1 MKYYI
6 LNHMSQEEKISLFR
20 RGRAEVSKAE
30 EAVRPIIERVRA
42 EGDKAVKE
50 FTERFDGTKIEE
62 IRVSQEEIEGAE
74 KKISRELVEALE
86 TAAENIAEFHRRQ
99 IPEEFSLNDNGREL
113 GIIFRA
119 IPRVG
124 CYIPGGRAAYPST
137 VLMTAIPARVAGV
150 KHIAVATPPGRD
162 GEINPLILAACKI
175 AGVTRVY
182 RMGGAQAIAALA
194 YGTESIDRVDKIVGP
209 GNIYVTSAKRL
220 MSSEVAVDMPAGPSE
235 VLIIADERGNARVIA
250 YDLLAQA
257 EHDPD
262 ATCILITTSEAIGED
277 VRKILEDKNLAER
290 EEAYLS
296 LEKNGA
302 IIIAGNVEDAI
313 DFSNSFAPEHLQ
325 IVTAKNKELLEE
337 IENAGS
343 VFLGNYTPVASGD
356 YASGTNHV
364 LPTSGFARA
373 YSGLNTRSFLK
384 SIFWQKLSK
393 EGIEK
398 LSKVIIPLAEAEGLK
413 AHADSV
419 KIRVKED

>member
-6 LNHMSQEEKISLFR
+6 LNHMSQKEKISLFR

-50 FTERFDGTKIEE
+50 FTERFDGAKIEE
-62 IRVSQEEIEGAE
+62 IRVSKEEIEGAE
-74 KKISRELVEALE
+74 KKISRELVKALE
-86 TAAENIAEFHRRQ
+86 TAAENIAEFHRMQ
-99 IPEEFSLNDNGREL
+99 LPEEFSLNDNGKEL
-113 GIIFRA
+113 GAIFRA

-235 VLIIADERGNARVIA
+235 VLIIADERADARVIA

-302 IIIAGNVEDAI
+302 IIIADNVEDAV

-325 IVTAKNKELLEE
+325 IVTARSKELLEE

-384 SIFWQKLSK
+384 IIFWQKLSK
-393 EGIEK
+393 EGIKK
-398 LSKVIIPLAEAEGLK
+398 LSEVIIPLAEAEGLK

>member
-209 GNIYVTSAKRL
+209 GNIYVASAKRL

-302 IIIAGNVEDAI
+302 IIIAGNVEDAV

-325 IVTAKNKELLEE
+325 IVTARNKELLEE

>member
-257 EHDPD
+257 EHDTD

>member
-20 RGRAEVSKAE
+20 RGRAEISKAE

-277 VRKILEDKNLAER
+277 VRKILEDKNLVER

-325 IVTAKNKELLEE
+325 IVTARDKELLEE
-337 IENAGS
+337 IESAGS

>member
-277 VRKILEDKNLAER
+277 VRKILEDKNLVER

-302 IIIAGNVEDAI
+302 IIIAGNVEDAV

-398 LSKVIIPLAEAEGLK
+398 LSKVIIPLAEAEGFK

>member
-6 LNHMSQEEKISLFR
+6 LNHMSQKEKISLFR

-30 EAVRPIIERVRA
+30 ETVRPIIERVRV

-50 FTERFDGTKIEE
+50 FTERFDGAKIEE
-62 IRVSQEEIEGAE
+62 IRVSWEEIEGAE

-99 IPEEFSLNDNGREL
+99 LPEEFSLNDNGREL
-113 GIIFRA
+113 GVIFRA
-119 IPRVG
+119 IPRIG
-124 CYIPGGRAAYPST
+124 CYIPGGRAVYPST

-150 KHIAVATPPGRD
+150 RHIAVATPPGRD

-182 RMGGAQAIAALA
+182 RMGGAQAIAAFA

-235 VLIIADERGNARVIA
+235 ILIIADERADARVIA

-262 ATCILITTSEAIGED
+262 ATCILITTSETIGED

-302 IIIAGNVEDAI
+302 IIIADNVEDAVN
-313 DFSNSFAPEHLQ
+313 FSNSFAPEHLQ
-325 IVTAKNKELLEE
+325 IVTARNKELLEE

-373 YSGLNTRSFLK
+373 YSGLNIRSFLK
-384 SIFWQKLSK
+384 IIFWQKLSK
-393 EGIEK
+393 EGIKK